1 MKLRIVPA
9 LAGRGAIVLLGF
21 RPIALT
27 AIQLDKIGVRL
38 RQRGIA
44 RERRFVRVDGALDV
58 SAFSQAHPSGHGGAC
73 VLTQRGDGGQHG
85 IVESRPAR
93 AVAGVRRG
101 GALGVG
107 GAAGRAVGS
116 RQRVVSG
123 AKLRKDRERALEVAN
138 GLLMR
143 ARAPR

>member
-1 MKLRIVPA
+1 M
-9 LAGRGAIVLLGF
+9 
-21 RPIALT
+21 
-27 AIQLDKIGVRL
+27 RL
-38 RQRGIA
+38 RQRRIA
-44 RERRFVRVDGALDV
+44 RERRLVGLDGASDV
-58 SAFSQAHPSGHGGAC
+58 SAFSQAHASRQGGAC
-73 VLTQRGDGGQHG
+73 VLAQRGDGGQHG

-123 AKLRKDRERALEVAN
+123 AKLGKQRERPLEVAN
-138 GLLMR
+138 GLLVR